1 IALAYER
8 IGELLSTYGQ
18 QHGESLAMHK
28 KALALEDDL
37 LKQDPQNTAL
47 RRLKAWE
54 TVDIGDELLAQ
65 GDVSGGLAKY
75 REGLS
80 TLQVLS
86 LADPKNVQFQ
96 NDIVNVRAKIEAALH
111 R

>member
-1 IALAYER
+1 
-8 IGELLSTYGQ
+8 
-18 QHGESLAMHK
+18 MHN
-28 KALALEDDL
+28 KALAIEDDL
-37 LKQDPQNTAL
+37 LKQDPENTTL

-65 GDVSGGLAKY
+65 GDASGGLAKY

-80 TLQVLS
+80 SLQALS

-96 NDIVNVRAKIEAALH
+96 KDTVSVRAKIAAAL
-111 R
+111 RQ